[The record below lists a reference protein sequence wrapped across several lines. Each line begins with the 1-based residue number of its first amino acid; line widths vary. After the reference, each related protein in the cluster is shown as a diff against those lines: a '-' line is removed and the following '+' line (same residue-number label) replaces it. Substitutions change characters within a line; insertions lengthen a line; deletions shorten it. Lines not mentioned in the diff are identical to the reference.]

1 MVFLTIHSQFLVA
14 LIIGLFFP
22 LGFPQM
28 ALNTWKHTEHLEIK
42 TYKSTLIK
50 VHFGWVEKKRMENN
64 RRKIGVLFFSFGWVE
79 IWDPVGNG

>member
-1 MVFLTIHSQFLVA
+1 MQNRTKVYATLKLKK
-14 LIIGLFFP
+14 IGLKEIAP
-22 LGFPQM
+22 RL
-28 ALNTWKHTEHLEIK
+28 AWKHTEHLEIK

-79 IWDPVGNG
+79 IWNPVGNG